1 MNRAVAER
9 HDEPAVEK
17 VLFSEEQIRSRVR
30 ELAAEISHDY
40 NGSDLVI
47 AGILKGAQLFTCD
60 LARSLRIPV
69 SVDFL
74 SLSRYKRSP
83 QTRVVEITQ
92 DLEASIEGRELLL
105 IEDIVDTGLTLHY
118 LIQQLTQRD
127 PRSISVCSL
136 LDRRALRLADIP
148 LRYAGFHVNEEF
160 LVGYGLDYRERF
172 REAPCISVLSRE
184 GWESPAE

>member
-9 HDEPAVEK
+9 PDEPVIER
-17 VLFSEEQIRSRVR
+17 VLFSEGQIRARIQS
-30 ELAAEISHDY
+30 LAAEISQDY
-40 NGSDLVI
+40 AGADLVM

-60 LARSLRIPV
+60 LARSLRVPV

-92 DLEASIEGRELLL
+92 DLEASIAGRDLLL
-105 IEDIVDTGLTLHY
+105 VEDIVDTGLTLHY
-118 LIQQLTQRD
+118 LIQQLTERA

-136 LDRRALRLADIP
+136 LDRSALRLADIP

-184 GWESPAE
+184 GWASPAE